1 MILDSFKPYEHEL
14 VTKGFDGMS
23 VINQNELIAKLANN
37 FGVSYFNV
45 EHNMILDVH
54 KTLKLRMLEEDYNMT
69 IDGGYLDMNSGHLYD
84 MSTESQADFNSVR
97 ILLESKPQEHI
108 NWMTEDS
115 GEVSHTSAEWLSVF
129 EGLTLYKQ
137 ELKHKYISLCKK
149 TTDATSHQEIL
160 DIKWDA

>member
-1 MILDSFKPYEHEL
+1 MILDNMKPYEHEL

-45 EHNMILDVH
+45 ERSMILDVH
-54 KTLKLRMLEEDYNMT
+54 KTLKLRLLEEDYNMA
-69 IDGGYLDMNSGHLYD
+69 IDGGYFDMTNNHLYD

>member
-1 MILDSFKPYEHEL
+1 MILDNMKPYEHEL

-45 EHNMILDVH
+45 EHSMILDVH
-54 KTLKLRMLEEDYNMT
+54 KTLKLRLLEEDYNMT
-69 IDGGYLDMNSGHLYD
+69 IDGGYLDMNNGHLYD
-84 MSTESQADFNSVR
+84 MSTSSQADFNSVR

-115 GEVSHTSAEWLSVF
+115 GEVSHTSAEWLAVF
-129 EGLTLYKQ
+129 EGLTLCKQ

>member
-1 MILDSFKPYEHEL
+1 MIIDNMKPYEHEL

-45 EHNMILDVH
+45 EHSMILDVH
-54 KTLKLRMLEEDYNMT
+54 KTLKLKMLEEDYNMT
-69 IDGGYLDMNSGHLYD
+69 IDSGYFDMANNHLYD
-84 MSTESQADFNSVR
+84 MSTSSQADFNSVR

-115 GEVSHTSAEWLSVF
+115 GEVSHTSAEWLAVF
-129 EGLTLYKQ
+129 EGFTLYKQ